1 MANYESMGRSNY
13 FPVVAERLALIEK
26 LFGNMIEVVRKLDS
40 NLAAVLSPYDDNP
53 EVEIKEDWQQD
64 ILFDLQ
70 IVDADNI
77 DYLNLLDVLPMAL
90 PQDQSLVWISI
101 GNEKL
106 RYLVG
111 EAIRINSEGGL
122 VQHISLNQIYR
133 DGEARA
139 EY

>member
-13 FPVVAERLALIEK
+13 FPVVKERLDLIEK
-26 LFGNMIEVVRKLDS
+26 LFGNMIQVVHHPDGS
-40 NLAAVLSPYDDNP
+40 AAVLSPYAANP
-53 EVEIKEDWQQD
+53 ELQIEHDWQTD
-64 ILFDLQ
+64 VLFDLQ

-77 DYLNLLDVLPMAL
+77 DYINLLDVLHLAL
-90 PQDQSLVWISI
+90 RQDETLVWMTI

-111 EAIRINSEGGL
+111 GAFRINSEGGL
-122 VQHISLNQIYR
+122 VNHVDLNSIYR
-133 DGEARA
+133 EGESRA